1 MGALLEIYDRI
12 RSFGE
17 RAERTDEKP
26 RADGVGTGVRINPVP
41 TGSGRGSG
49 WEFRMGQ
56 PTPYGAAVPS
66 RSFAVA
72 FAHSAAERPAVRPKT
87 KVSVML
93 MPPRRSFP

>member
-17 RAERTDEKP
+17 RTEKTDEEP
-26 RADGVGTGVRINPVP
+26 PCRRARDGGQD
-41 TGSGRGSG
+41 GSSG
-49 WEFRMGQ
+49 WGR

-66 RSFAVA
+66 RSFAVT